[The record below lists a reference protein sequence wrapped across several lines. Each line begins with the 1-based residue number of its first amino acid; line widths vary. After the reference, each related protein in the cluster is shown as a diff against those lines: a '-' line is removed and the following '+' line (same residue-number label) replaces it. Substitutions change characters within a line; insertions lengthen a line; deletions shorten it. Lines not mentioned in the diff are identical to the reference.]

1 MMGWNRML
9 LTPQVA
15 TLLGTTVSDLE
26 AQLTSGKTLAE
37 LAAAKGVSQDL
48 LKQTMLGP
56 ANDMMALMLKY
67 GYLTQEQVDSMT
79 QRMQD
84 VVQTMMTAQIKDLD
98 NDMWDI
104 MQDMMGA
111 NGAGMMG
118 SYGRGMMGGW
128 GNQSQQPGSPTT
140 PQQTPSTTPRG
151 GFGGMM
157 GGGGMM
163 GWR

>member
-26 AQLTSGKTLAE
+26 AQLNSGKTLAE
-37 LAAAKGVSQDL
+37 LAAAKGVSQDQ
-48 LKQTMLGP
+48 LKQTMLAP
-56 ANDMMALMLKY
+56 ANDMLALMLKY

-98 NDMWDI
+98 NDMRDI
-104 MQDMMGA
+104 MQDMMGS
-111 NGAGMMG
+111 NG
-118 SYGRGMMGGW
+118 YGMMGGW
-128 GNQSQQPGSPTT
+128 GNQSQQPGSSTT
-140 PQQTPSTTPRG
+140 PQQTPSTAPRG